1 MVERESLEARGRGGS
16 DLSLSAD
23 SRVALALAVVVDV
36 ALNGVAGPVGAAT
49 IADRLGQNPRGIEPL
64 LQTLSRAGIL
74 ASARGR
80 GGGYRLARARREIT
94 AGEVARAVQ
103 PEASA
108 SGGPPAL
115 IAAVVSPALAEAA
128 EAALARLDGIT
139 VEALCRRAVAA
150 GLAPDPPAA
159 LTWTI

>member
-1 MVERESLEARGRGGS
+1 MADPSTSDLPQPSLTE
-16 DLSLSAD
+16 LSLSAD
-23 SRVALALAVVVDV
+23 GRVALALAVVVDV
-36 ALNGVAGPVGAAT
+36 ALNGVAGPVGAAA
-49 IADRLGQNPRGIEPL
+49 IADRLGQSPRGIEPL

-103 PEASA
+103 TEAA
-108 SGGPPAL
+108 AGAPAL
-115 IAAVVSPALAEAA
+115 IAAVVTPALAEAA
-128 EAALARLDGIT
+128 EAALGRLDGIT

-150 GLAPDPPAA
+150 GLAPEPPAA

>member
-1 MVERESLEARGRGGS
+1 MTDPSTSDLPQPSLTE
-16 DLSLSAD
+16 LSLSAD
-23 SRVALALAVVVDV
+23 GRVALALAVVVDV
-36 ALNGVAGPVGAAT
+36 ALNGVAGPVGAAA
-49 IADRLGQNPRGIEPL
+49 IADRLGQSPRGIEPL

-103 PEASA
+103 TEAA
-108 SGGPPAL
+108 AGAPAL
-115 IAAVVSPALAEAA
+115 IAAVVTPALAEAA
-128 EAALARLDGIT
+128 EAALGRLDGIT

-150 GLAPDPPAA
+150 GLAPEPPAA

>member
-1 MVERESLEARGRGGS
+1 MADPSTSDLPQASLPE
-16 DLSLSAD
+16 LSLSAD
-23 SRVALALAVVVDV
+23 GRVALALAVVVDV
-36 ALNGVAGPVGAAT
+36 ALNGVAGPVGAAA
-49 IADRLGQNPRGIEPL
+49 IADRLGQSPRGIEPL

-103 PEASA
+103 TEAA
-108 SGGPPAL
+108 AGAPAL
-115 IAAVVSPALAEAA
+115 IAAVVTPALAEAA
-128 EAALARLDGIT
+128 EAALGRLDGIT

-150 GLAPDPPAA
+150 GLAPEPPAA

>member
-1 MVERESLEARGRGGS
+1 MADLSTSVLPQPSLTE
-16 DLSLSAD
+16 LSLSAD
-23 SRVALALAVVVDV
+23 GRVALALAVVVDV
-36 ALNGVAGPVGAAT
+36 ALNGVAGPVGAAA
-49 IADRLGQNPRGIEPL
+49 IADRLGQSPRGVEPL

-103 PEASA
+103 SEAA
-108 SGGPPAL
+108 AGAPAL
-115 IAAVVSPALAEAA
+115 IAAVVAPVLGQAA
-128 EAALARLDGIT
+128 EAALTQLDGIT

-150 GLAPDPPAA
+150 GLAPEPPAA

>member
-1 MVERESLEARGRGGS
+1 MADLSTS
-16 DLSLSAD
+16 DLPQPNLAELSLSA
-23 SRVALALAVVVDV
+23 SGRVALALAVVVDI
-36 ALNGVAGPVGAAT
+36 ALNGVAGPVGAAA
-49 IADRLGQNPRGIEPL
+49 IADRLAQSPRGIEPL
-64 LQTLSRAGIL
+64 LQALSRAGIL

-108 SGGPPAL
+108 ATGVPAL
-115 IAAVVSPALAEAA
+115 IAAVVAPVVGEAA
-128 EAALARLDGIT
+128 EAALIRLDGIT

-150 GLAPDPPAA
+150 GLAPEPPA

>member
-1 MVERESLEARGRGGS
+1 MAESGS
-16 DLSLSAD
+16 FAAPAPGATDLSLSAD
-23 SRVALALAVVVDV
+23 GRVALALAVVVDV
-36 ALNGVAGPVGAAT
+36 ALHGVAGPAGAAA
-49 IADRLGQNPRGIEPL
+49 IADRLGQSPRGIEPL

-103 PEASA
+103 AEHTVAR
-108 SGGPPAL
+108 GPDL
-115 IAAVVSPALAEAA
+115 LAAVIAPALAEVA

-150 GLAPDPPAA
+150 GLAPEPPAA